1 MNDIM
6 KKLDEQKLNPADLV
20 SLKNIIDVASKRG
33 AFRASEMTAIGKVYD
48 KLDFATKVVENEKQ
62 LLTEK
67 GENVFAG
74 FEEDIE
80 NIMKTVLQI
89 EYHNNGREWR
99 TKESFIES
107 APF

>member
-1 MNDIM
+1 M
-6 KKLDEQKLNPADLV
+6 KKHKTIIEQYDYMNLV
-20 SLKNIIDVASKRG
+20 EHLAHKMFDIVLENQEG
-33 AFRASEMTAIGKVYD
+33 NEHEYTELIGEGEYG
-48 KLDFATKVVENEKQ
+48 
-62 LLTEK
+62 LTEK

-89 EYHNNGREWR
+89 EYHNDGREWR